1 MNCNMFV
8 WMSRTIY
15 LIIGCL
21 VAATLCAQHQSNRYS
36 DRPDSIA
43 THKVVL
49 DKKSRLISWIQ
60 PQSRA
65 YDIFLR
71 QRWNFIK
78 TSVPCSP
85 GPLPRSRYPQ
95 YYFYCAYKVSSGKIL
110 QEPDEWMNDV
120 GEKIPNWFESARLYY
135 AYTGDT
141 TVMNIVEKLAAYAI
155 DHGMTPATFNWPNFP
170 YTTTNAGD
178 MEFSGF
184 DAAKRFVLHEVQVD
198 HAGDMGLA
206 FYRLYLYTNNEKYKT
221 AAINIANTLAAKAQ
235 TGDAERSVWPY
246 RVVMSTGEVTAP
258 YGANW
263 IGAYALLEH
272 LVKAKAGNTA
282 AYQNAMDKVKDFM
295 LRFPMRTGYWTDG
308 HTDTDVKS
316 NTYKSNM
323 GKSNTA
329 LYMLDN
335 PSFDPEWKTHI
346 PQLIQWTETN
356 FVTRCNQDEPAT
368 QWGANLVGEQDD
380 FLPKMDYQTARYAA
394 ECAKWYAVSGD
405 TAYRE
410 KAYRSLNWV
419 TYCSDSIG
427 LAFESPVSKGVSSW
441 WSDCYGEGPRM
452 FYHALAAIPEWAPP
466 HENHILYSQGI
477 LKNVRYAARKVQY
490 TATDGTGMEFLR
502 LAFKPARILLNGKR
516 ITLAGY
522 SIRSLGNGDYALTI
536 RREAAGQVIVE

>member
-1 MNCNMFV
+1 MNKTTLFIINC
-8 WMSRTIY
+8 
-15 LIIGCL
+15 LI
-21 VAATLCAQHQSNRYS
+21 ASSLCAQRQSNRYS
-36 DRPDSIA
+36 NKPDSIA

-49 DKKSRLISWIQ
+49 DDQLKLISWIR

-78 TSVPCSP
+78 TSVPYSP
-85 GPLPRSRYPQ
+85 GPPPRSQYPQ
-95 YYFYCAYKVSSGKIL
+95 YYFYCAYKVGNGKIL
-110 QEPDEWMNDV
+110 QEPDAWMNDI
-120 GEKIPNWFESARLYY
+120 GEKIPNWFESAHLYY

-141 TVMNIVEKLAAYAI
+141 TVMHIVEKLAEYAI
-155 DHGMTPATFNWPNFP
+155 DHGITPATFAWPNFP

-178 MEFSGF
+178 MEFKGF

-198 HAGDMGLA
+198 HAAEMGLT
-206 FYRLYLYTNNEKYKT
+206 FYRLYLYTGKEKFKT
-221 AAINIANTLAAKAQ
+221 AAIGIANTLADKAG
-235 TGDAERSVWPY
+235 TGNAERSVWPY
-246 RVVMSTGEVTAP
+246 RVVMNTGEVTAP

-263 IGAYALLEH
+263 IGAYSLLEH
-272 LVKAKAGNTA
+272 LVKAKTGNIA
-282 AYQNAMDKVKDFM
+282 AYRDAMDKVSVFM
-295 LRFPMRTGYWTDG
+295 LRFPVQTGYWADG
-308 HTDTDVKS
+308 HTDTDIKS

-329 LYMLDN
+329 LYLLDN
-335 PSFDPEWKTHI
+335 PSFDPEWKTHV

-356 FVTRCNQDEPAT
+356 FVTRCVEGEPAT
-368 QWGANLVGEQDD
+368 QWGANLVGEQDE

-405 TAYRE
+405 AAYKE

-419 TYCSDSIG
+419 TYCNDSTG

-466 HENHILYSQGI
+466 HENHILYAQGI
-477 LKNVRYAARKVQY
+477 LKNVLYETNKIHY
-490 TATDGTGMEFLR
+490 TATDETGSEFLR
-502 LAFKPARILLNGKR
+502 LSFKPAKVLLNGQR
-516 ITLAGY
+516 ISLQNKKTGY
-522 SIRSLGNGDYALTI
+522 SIRSLGEGDYAVTI
-536 RREAAGQVIVE
+536 NREKPGRIIIE

>member
-1 MNCNMFV
+1 MDCYMFV
-8 WMSRTIY
+8 WMSRIIY

-21 VAATLCAQHQSNRYS
+21 MATSLYAQHQSNRYS
-36 DRPDSIA
+36 VRPDSIA

-49 DKKSRLISWIQ
+49 DDRSKLISWIQ

-85 GPLPRSRYPQ
+85 GPLPRSKYPQ
-95 YYFYCAYKVSSGKIL
+95 YYFYCAYKVSNGKIL
-110 QEPDEWMNDV
+110 QEPDTWMNDV

-141 TVMNIVEKLAAYAI
+141 TVMNTVEKIAEYAI

-178 MEFSGF
+178 MEFRGF

-206 FYRLYLYTNNEKYKT
+206 FYRLYLYTGREKYKT
-221 AAINIANTLAAKAQ
+221 AAVNIANTLAGKAK

-246 RVVMSTGEVTAP
+246 RVIMNTGEVTAP

-263 IGAYALLEH
+263 IGAYSLLEH
-272 LVKAKAGNTA
+272 LVKAKTGNVA
-282 AYQNAMDKVKDFM
+282 AYQSAMDKVRDFM

-308 HTDTDVKS
+308 HTDTDIKS

-329 LYMLDN
+329 LFMLDN

-356 FVTRCNQDEPAT
+356 FVTRCNQGEPAT

-394 ECAKWYAVSGD
+394 ECAKWFAVSGD
-405 TAYRE
+405 TTYRE

-419 TYCSDSIG
+419 TYCSDSVG

-452 FYHALAAIPEWAPP
+452 FYHVLAAVPEWAPP
-466 HENHILYSQGI
+466 RENHILYSQGI
-477 LKNVRYAARKVQY
+477 LKNVRYATGKVQY
-490 TATDGTGMEFLR
+490 TATDKSGTEFLR
-502 LAFKPARILLNGKR
+502 LSFKPARILLNGKR
-516 ITLAGY
+516 MALSGY
-522 SIRSLGNGDYALTI
+522 SIRSLGDGDYALTI
-536 RREAAGQVIVE
+536 RREKAGQIIVE